1 MTTVGHIRNELLATF
16 RKNPNIDYSVQ
27 TLSRAL
33 KLSEGGDFKV
43 LVQALN
49 GMEMIT

>member
-16 RKNPNIDYSVQ
+16 RKNPKIDYSVQ

-33 KLSEGGDFKV
+33 KLNEGTDFKT
-43 LVQALN
+43 LGSSLN
-49 GMEMIT
+49 WYGK

>member
-33 KLSEGGDFKV
+33 KLSAWTMMF
-43 LVQALN
+43 
-49 GMEMIT
+49 MYRR